1 MKRREFLMLASA
13 TAFAKQSLAEETK
26 PTIGVLA
33 VGVPS
38 PEEFLVSFREGLR
51 DRGYIEGQNI
61 QIDVQSAEGHA
72 DRLPELATE
81 LVRRKVAVIIGFQT
95 PTVTAAMQATTD
107 IPIVMDA
114 GDPVGMGIVQSLS
127 KPGGNVTGVSAATA
141 EVGPKNLQLL
151 QQIIPSLKR
160 AALFLNKTDPFRKPW
175 LDHNL
180 RGADQLGIEL
190 KPIFIDGVTELA
202 SAFETATS
210 EKLEAV
216 LIQPSLPITRAAAFA
231 LSHHLPAASPTR
243 GFVRNGGLISYCANY
258 EEVWRQMAYHVV
270 KILQGAKPSDLPVEQ
285 PTKFEFLINGKTA
298 KALGLT
304 IPPLITP
311 MADEVIEG
319 VFSGASSKSYNQR
332 PPRPNAAS
340 KPTTC
345 IIAER
350 KVRRRQL
357 TEHCNVEITGRDL
370 REREVRARHARPI
383 GYRRAAL

>member
-1 MKRREFLMLASA
+1 MFGMRGRLGMPLLMKRREFFMLLSTAISPLTS
-13 TAFAKQSLAEETK
+13 TAFVKRSLAEGQAQDTTK

-38 PEEFLVSFREGLR
+38 PEEFLASFREGLR
-51 DRGYIEGQNI
+51 NEGYIEGQNI
-61 QIDVQSAEGHA
+61 QIAIQSAEGHA
-72 DRLPELATE
+72 DRLPQLAAE
-81 LVRRKVAVIIGFQT
+81 LVRRKVAIIIGFQT
-95 PTVTAAMQATTD
+95 PTVTAAMQATTE

-127 KPGGNVTGVSAATA
+127 KPGGNITGTSAATA

-202 SAFETATS
+202 SAFDTTTS

-258 EEVWRQMAYHVV
+258 EEVWRQMAYYVA
-270 KILQGAKPSDLPVEQ
+270 KILVGARPSDLPVEQ

-304 IPPLITP
+304 IPPLITS
-311 MADEVIEG
+311 MADEVIE
-319 VFSGASSKSYNQR
+319 
-332 PPRPNAAS
+332 
-340 KPTTC
+340 
-345 IIAER
+345 
-350 KVRRRQL
+350 
-357 TEHCNVEITGRDL
+357 
-370 REREVRARHARPI
+370 
-383 GYRRAAL
+383 

>member
-1 MKRREFLMLASA
+1 MKRREFLMLL
-13 TAFAKQSLAEETK
+13 SLAASRPVCGFAASTA
-26 PTIGVLA
+26 TIGVLA

-72 DRLPELATE
+72 DRLPELAAE

-95 PTVTAAMQATTD
+95 PTVTAAKQATTE

-127 KPGGNVTGVSAATA
+127 KPGGNITGVSAATA

-151 QQIIPSLKR
+151 TQIVPSLKR
-160 AALFLNKTDPFRKPW
+160 AALFLNKTDPFRKPF
-175 LDHNL
+175 LEHNQ

-190 KPIFIDGVTELA
+190 KSIFIDGVTELA
-202 SAFETATS
+202 SAFDTATS

-216 LIQPSLPITRAAAFA
+216 LIQPSLPISRAAAFA
-231 LSHHLPAASPTR
+231 LSHHLPTASPTR
-243 GFVRNGGLISYCANY
+243 GFVSNGGLMSYCANY
-258 EEVWRQMAYHVV
+258 EEVWRQMAFYVA
-270 KILQGAKPSDLPVEQ
+270 KILKGAKPSDLPVEQ

-304 IPPLITP
+304 IPPLITS
-311 MADEVIEG
+311 MADEVIE
-319 VFSGASSKSYNQR
+319 
-332 PPRPNAAS
+332 
-340 KPTTC
+340 
-345 IIAER
+345 
-350 KVRRRQL
+350 
-357 TEHCNVEITGRDL
+357 
-370 REREVRARHARPI
+370 
-383 GYRRAAL
+383 